1 MKFRSL
7 LIFGIILLSLIPV
20 YYLNRWLQK
29 VIEPRASA
37 GRLFLFFFANFV
49 LVIIYTIVIVGL
61 VVSLFHIFGLK
72 F

>member
-7 LIFGIILLSLIPV
+7 LIFLIILLSLIPI
-20 YYLNRWLQK
+20 YYLNGFLQK
-29 VIEPRASA
+29 VVRPRDSA
-37 GRLFLFFFANFV
+37 GRLFLFFLANFV
-49 LVIIYTIVIVGL
+49 LVIIYTILVVGL

>member
-7 LIFGIILLSLIPV
+7 LIFGIVLLSLIPV
-20 YYLNRWLQK
+20 YYLNRFLQK
-29 VIEPRASA
+29 VIDPRASA
-37 GRLFLFFFANFV
+37 GRLFLFFLANFL
-49 LVIIYTIVIVGL
+49 LVIIYTILIVGL